1 MPTCVWRRACGV
13 ESTGWGNWPSVTE
26 PSRRSTIATVMQP
39 EVTYQPFT
47 LLHNNFI
54 IIIII
59 MAIVYAQFKL
69 FAPHQVTSEM
79 NNNFYVFLFFF
90 LTGLLPPAKR
100 EQWAHIRSEIEAIT
114 DNWLTLV
121 SKCLDLINSRW
132 ASEQEKCICFCL
144 FAVSCLDLF
153 EGDFW
158 WDCGSWQHQYP
169 SISSQQ
175 YENGRFNAK
184 FANVLMTD

>member
-79 NNNFYVFLFFF
+79 NNNFYVFLFFLFFIYF
-90 LTGLLPPAKR
+90 LNRFAATGQEGAVGTYTIGDWSNYRQLADARFQVSRPHQFQVGIRARKMHLFLFVCCFLP
-100 EQWAHIRSEIEAIT
+100 RSVRRGFLMGLRK
-114 DNWLTLV
+114 LTASV
-121 SKCLDLINSRW
+121 S
-132 ASEQEKCICFCL
+132 
-144 FAVSCLDLF
+144 
-153 EGDFW
+153 
-158 WDCGSWQHQYP
+158 QHQ
-169 SISSQQ
+169 
-175 YENGRFNAK
+175 
-184 FANVLMTD
+184 

>member
-90 LTGLLPPAKR
+90 CFFFKQVCCHRPRGSSGHIYDRRLKQLPTIGWRSFPSVSTSSIPGEQQSKKNAFVFVCLLFPASICSKGISDGI
-100 EQWAHIRSEIEAIT
+100 AEADGISIPAS
-114 DNWLTLV
+114 V
-121 SKCLDLINSRW
+121 ANSMRM
-132 ASEQEKCICFCL
+132 ADSMPNL
-144 FAVSCLDLF
+144 
-153 EGDFW
+153 
-158 WDCGSWQHQYP
+158 
-169 SISSQQ
+169 
-175 YENGRFNAK
+175 
-184 FANVLMTD
+184 LMY